1 MGKLDIHMCPETGIC
16 SVFKED
22 GTKIDMMPGE
32 VADVKGAAGD
42 TEKIREVLSQV
53 DKKFSEDIG
62 DEEIG
67 QLNDELHD

>member
-1 MGKLDIHMCPETGIC
+1 MGKLDIYMCPETGIC

-32 VADVKGAAGD
+32 VADLKDAAGD
-42 TEKIREVLSQV
+42 SEKIKERISQV
-53 DKKFSEDIG
+53 DKSFIENLG

-67 QLNDELHD
+67 QLTDEIS

>member
-22 GTKIDMMPGE
+22 GTKIDMMPSE
-32 VADVKGAAGD
+32 VADLKDAAGD
-42 TEKIREVLSQV
+42 AEKIKEIISQV
-53 DKKFSEDIG
+53 DKSFTKDLG

-67 QLNDELHD
+67 QLTNELK

>member
-32 VADVKGAAGD
+32 VADLKDAAGD
-42 TEKIREVLSQV
+42 AEKIKDIISQV
-53 DKKFSEDIG
+53 DKSFTQDLG

-67 QLNDELHD
+67 QLTDELK

>member
-32 VADVKGAAGD
+32 VADLKDAAGD
-42 TEKIREVLSQV
+42 PEKIKEVISQV
-53 DKKFSEDIG
+53 DKTFTEDLG
-62 DEEIG
+62 DEEIN
-67 QLNDELHD
+67 QLTDELK

>member
-32 VADVKGAAGD
+32 VADVKDAAGD
-42 TEKIREVLSQV
+42 TEKIKEVLWQV
-53 DKKFSEDIG
+53 DKTFSQELG

-67 QLNDELHD
+67 QLSDELK

>member
-32 VADVKGAAGD
+32 VADLKDAAGNP
-42 TEKIREVLSQV
+42 EKIKEVIALV
-53 DKKFSEDIG
+53 DKTFTEG
-62 DEEIG
+62 LGEEEIN
-67 QLNDELHD
+67 QLKDELK